1 MTENQQNEPV
11 VQDLKDQEIKK
22 LTEKL
27 ENLVNFVQKN
37 MVKKTDLRISVKT
50 LSGKIFSVYVDQSD
64 KISDVKSQIQEKEK
78 IPVNKQY
85 LFLDKALLDDNLKLS
100 ESNVKETSVLS
111 LMKEDDEFLKFA
123 SVQDRMYF
131 VDSLNKNVGKQIK
144 CLLYDARRDGDDANT
159 FHKNC
164 DEQGPL
170 LYVIKTTTDAL
181 FAIYVSKPIC
191 SDGSS
196 KTDSLQMIISPSHNF
211 SVKSKN
217 NHATY
222 HCQSNQGAHFHCM
235 NIVAPFLSSNCNDIQ
250 SCSDFELPCYPS
262 GNSSYKI
269 KELQVFLLE
278 EYH

>member
-1 MTENQQNEPV
+1 
-11 VQDLKDQEIKK
+11 
-22 LTEKL
+22 
-27 ENLVNFVQKN
+27 
-37 MVKKTDLRISVKT
+37 
-50 LSGKIFSVYVDQSD
+50 
-64 KISDVKSQIQEKEK
+64 
-78 IPVNKQY
+78 
-85 LFLDKALLDDNLKLS
+85 
-100 ESNVKETSVLS
+100 
-111 LMKEDDEFLKFA
+111 MKEDDEFLKFA

-144 CLLYDARRDGDDANT
+144 CLLYDPRRDGDDANT

-191 SDGSS
+191 SDNSS

>member
-11 VQDLKDQEIKK
+11 VQDLRDQEIKK

-50 LSGKIFSVYVDQSD
+50 LSGKIFPVYVDQSD

-78 IPVNKQY
+78 IPADKQY
-85 LFLDKALLDDNLKLS
+85 LFLDKVLLDDNLKLS
-100 ESNVKETSVLS
+100 ESNVKETSVLT

-144 CLLYDARRDGDDANT
+144 CLLYDPRRDGDDANS

-181 FAIYVSKPIC
+181 FGIYVSKPIC
-191 SDGSS
+191 SDGNS

-211 SVKSKN
+211 SIKSKN

-250 SCSDFELPCYPS
+250 SCDDFELPCYPS
-262 GNSSYKI
+262 GNSSYNI

>member
-11 VQDLKDQEIKK
+11 VQDLRDQEIKK

-191 SDGSS
+191 SDNSS

-262 GNSSYKI
+262 GNSTYKI